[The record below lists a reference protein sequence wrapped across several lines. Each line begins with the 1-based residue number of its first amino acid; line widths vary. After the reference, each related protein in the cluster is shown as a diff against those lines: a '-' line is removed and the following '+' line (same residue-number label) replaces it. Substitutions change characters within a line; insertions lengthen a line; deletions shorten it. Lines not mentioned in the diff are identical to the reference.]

1 MEKLKKEIFS
11 KLKNIFNVFD
21 LPLIESEQ
29 ISGSDCYT
37 TAFSFVPY
45 APIDLVSLMKAQCY
59 FIIKV
64 RNPLLNRL
72 WFKKINIPRVSILY
86 PNDRLEEFYNSI
98 GSIESAQKFYDMNS
112 NKETSEHL
120 RDYTE
125 AELTQLVQQFP
136 ERARAFI
143 KDDYRETFLELSEE
157 ELESDLES
165 CSERNS
171 ADTNTPIR
179 DRIWKTFVD
188 NCDWQ
193 TYLEEL
199 DYGQSE
205 EWARIVAS
213 IKEEQEDTRYIYIY
227 NELYGETPELAD
239 RELQI
244 NLNRRFP
251 NKSQA
256 FKSKYRE
263 LAQERAEDAYDRA
276 DRYACIFDGCIS
288 VGKDEIYA
296 KTFAEGI
303 MSDYY
308 NYVDEYWDIIAT
320 IYSKAKKEGL
330 SDSEI
335 YKKTSLFDSILDE
348 LESMELDR
356 RIASANLA
364 LIEIESG
371 HDKKEVIK
379 KIRDSYLDSLTDD
392 DFIELP
398 SYLGCGK
405 KNRDSNFNHDMLQT
419 MFPNDDIDSEDF
431 EDGLDIEDFYKD

>member
-1 MEKLKKEIFS
+1 MEKFKHEIFS
-11 KLKNIFNVFD
+11 KLKNIFSIFD

-59 FIIKV
+59 FKLKV
-64 RNPLLNRL
+64 QNQLLNRL
-72 WFKKINIPRVSILY
+72 WFKKINIPRISVLCS
-86 PNDRLEEFYNSI
+86 NGKFEEFYK
-98 GSIESAQKFYDMNS
+98 SIENIEFAQEFYDMIS
-112 NKETSEHL
+112 NQETSEHL

-143 KDDYRETFLELSEE
+143 KDDYRQTFLELSEK
-157 ELESDLES
+157 ELGYDLDDYLRDDNVS
-165 CSERNS
+165 P
-171 ADTNTPIR
+171 DTPIR
-179 DRIWKTFVD
+179 DRVWKEFVN
-188 NCDWQ
+188 NCNWQ
-193 TYLEEL
+193 TYLDEL

-205 EWARIVAS
+205 EWAREVAS
-213 IKEEQEDTRYIYIY
+213 KVQPEDTSYIDTY
-227 NELYGETPELAD
+227 NELYRETPELAD

-251 NKSQA
+251 NKSEA
-256 FKSKYRE
+256 FKSKYWE
-263 LAQERAEDAYDRA
+263 LAQEWAEDAYDRA

-303 MSDYY
+303 ISDYY
-308 NYVDEYWDIIAT
+308 NDVDEYWDIIAT

-379 KIRDSYLDSLTDD
+379 KIRDSYLGSLTDD

-398 SYLGCGK
+398 SHLGYGK
-405 KNRDSNFNHDMLQT
+405 KNRDRNFNHDMLQT
-419 MFPNDDIDSEDF
+419 MFPNDDVDSEDF
-431 EDGLDIEDFYKD
+431 EDGLDIEDFY